1 MNVRIFQLHRRSAYV
16 FDRILDKYNFDISK
30 GVVAIAAGSSPTEVW
45 AKLLVDSFVAYPT
58 FDPHALV
65 SLFTKMGTKQEPQNP
80 TPFMGVQLTGGLLE
94 YICSGSVCGFSVH
107 KQEVT
112 SFPYDIT
119 ELEKDSSRLDLS
131 LARRQ
136 AATSQAFK
144 SGRITL
150 GWNEKALLCTPA
162 LARLLIRDKEIA
174 QKLLTLNSFD
184 KFKDCIIALWDQKK
198 LAEEDITLCI
208 IEPYISKEVHTYL
221 PPAGFSFAKASPTSE
236 TPEPTP
242 APALNTITIAKEVL
256 TALQAQLVAQE
267 DTITQLKKQKNRIRN
282 GAFYLLALLVPLV
295 GYQLFKPRSEAV
307 VTPKPAPL
315 PIAVPQQDSLERY
328 TLALYA
334 QDSLLQEGN
343 LATLFGELKTD
354 VLRPEASLDLRISRE
369 DSLIGTLH
377 LVGITQADTT
387 ALFLPTLKVKHIDN
401 PSAIEKKRL
410 KTLLLTKNKSV
421 KKLKIHIEETAVIFT
436 FPDKSQKS
444 IPLVELL
451 EER

>member
-1 MNVRIFQLHRRSAYV
+1 M
-16 FDRILDKYNFDISK
+16 
-30 GVVAIAAGSSPTEVW
+30 
-45 AKLLVDSFVAYPT
+45 
-58 FDPHALV
+58 
-65 SLFTKMGTKQEPQNP
+65 
-80 TPFMGVQLTGGLLE
+80 
-94 YICSGSVCGFSVH
+94 
-107 KQEVT
+107 
-112 SFPYDIT
+112 
-119 ELEKDSSRLDLS
+119 
-131 LARRQ
+131 
-136 AATSQAFK
+136 
-144 SGRITL
+144 
-150 GWNEKALLCTPA
+150 
-162 LARLLIRDKEIA
+162 
-174 QKLLTLNSFD
+174 
-184 KFKDCIIALWDQKK
+184 
-198 LAEEDITLCI
+198 
-208 IEPYISKEVHTYL
+208 
-221 PPAGFSFAKASPTSE
+221 
-236 TPEPTP
+236 
-242 APALNTITIAKEVL
+242 
-256 TALQAQLVAQE
+256 AQE

-307 VTPKPAPL
+307 VTPEPAPL

-343 LATLFGELKTD
+343 LATLFGELKTT

-387 ALFLPTLKVKHIDN
+387 ALFLPTLKVKHIAN
-401 PSAIEKKRL
+401 PSATEKKRL
-410 KTLLLTKNKSV
+410 KALLLTKNKSV